1 MHAGAARWQPCDFR
15 RVPSSVSPRFAPI
28 FIASFIHT
36 GRHLRPA
43 RSTPMRAQSDSWLV
57 LPLLPIFL
65 IGVPPMLLFSLLG
78 FPGIV
83 ILGVLLICVGLTE
96 RLEANSDFNQQII
109 VHGYARQSERNL
121 QASTLHSAVRFATL
135 VDLAGA
141 GLITVGL
148 LGFYYLG

>member
-1 MHAGAARWQPCDFR
+1 M
-15 RVPSSVSPRFAPI
+15 
-28 FIASFIHT
+28 
-36 GRHLRPA
+36 
-43 RSTPMRAQSDSWLV
+43 RSQSDSWLV

-65 IGVPPMLLFSLLG
+65 VGVPPMLLFSLLG

-121 QASTLHSAVRFATL
+121 QASQLHSATRFATL
-135 VDLAGA
+135 IDLAGA
-141 GLITVGL
+141 GLIAAGL
-148 LGFYYLG
+148 LGFIYFG

>member
-1 MHAGAARWQPCDFR
+1 M
-15 RVPSSVSPRFAPI
+15 
-28 FIASFIHT
+28 
-36 GRHLRPA
+36 
-43 RSTPMRAQSDSWLV
+43 RSQSDSWLV

-109 VHGYARQSERNL
+109 VHGYARQTERNV
-121 QASTLHSAVRFATL
+121 QASNLHSAMRFSTL
-135 VDLAGA
+135 MNAAGA
-141 GLITVGL
+141 GLIAVGVI
-148 LGFYYLG
+148 GFFCGG

>member
-1 MHAGAARWQPCDFR
+1 M
-15 RVPSSVSPRFAPI
+15 
-28 FIASFIHT
+28 
-36 GRHLRPA
+36 
-43 RSTPMRAQSDSWLV
+43 RSQSDSWLV

-65 IGVPPMLLFSLLG
+65 VGVPPMLLFSLLG

-121 QASTLHSAVRFATL
+121 QASQLHSATRFATL
-135 VDLAGA
+135 IDLAGA
-141 GLITVGL
+141 GLIAVGL
-148 LGFYYLG
+148 LGFIYLG

>member
-1 MHAGAARWQPCDFR
+1 M
-15 RVPSSVSPRFAPI
+15 
-28 FIASFIHT
+28 
-36 GRHLRPA
+36 
-43 RSTPMRAQSDSWLV
+43 RSQSDSWLV

-83 ILGVLLICVGLTE
+83 ITGVLLICVGLTE

-109 VHGYARQSERNL
+109 VHGYARQSERNM

-141 GLITVGL
+141 GLITIGV

>member
-1 MHAGAARWQPCDFR
+1 
-15 RVPSSVSPRFAPI
+15 
-28 FIASFIHT
+28 
-36 GRHLRPA
+36 
-43 RSTPMRAQSDSWLV
+43 
-57 LPLLPIFL
+57 
-65 IGVPPMLLFSLLG
+65 MLLFILLV
-78 FPGIV
+78 FPGIM

-121 QASTLHSAVRFATL
+121 QASNLHSAIRFATL

-141 GLITVGL
+141 GLITVGV

>member
-1 MHAGAARWQPCDFR
+1 M
-15 RVPSSVSPRFAPI
+15 
-28 FIASFIHT
+28 
-36 GRHLRPA
+36 
-43 RSTPMRAQSDSWLV
+43 RSQSDSLLV

-65 IGVPPMLLFSLLG
+65 IGVPPILLFTLLG
-78 FPGIV
+78 FAGFV

-121 QASTLHSAVRFATL
+121 QASQLHSATRFATL

-141 GLITVGL
+141 GLIAVGL

>member
-1 MHAGAARWQPCDFR
+1 M
-15 RVPSSVSPRFAPI
+15 
-28 FIASFIHT
+28 
-36 GRHLRPA
+36 
-43 RSTPMRAQSDSWLV
+43 RSQSDSWLV

-65 IGVPPMLLFSLLG
+65 VGVPPMLLFSLLG

-121 QASTLHSAVRFATL
+121 QASQLHSATRFATL
-135 VDLAGA
+135 IDLAGA
-141 GLITVGL
+141 GLIAVGL
-148 LGFYYLG
+148 LGFIYFG

>member
-1 MHAGAARWQPCDFR
+1 M
-15 RVPSSVSPRFAPI
+15 
-28 FIASFIHT
+28 
-36 GRHLRPA
+36 
-43 RSTPMRAQSDSWLV
+43 RSQSDSWLV

-78 FPGIV
+78 FPGFV
-83 ILGVLLICVGLTE
+83 MLGVLLICVGLTE

-109 VHGYARQSERNL
+109 VHGYARQSERNM

-141 GLITVGL
+141 GLITVGV

>member
-1 MHAGAARWQPCDFR
+1 M
-15 RVPSSVSPRFAPI
+15 
-28 FIASFIHT
+28 
-36 GRHLRPA
+36 
-43 RSTPMRAQSDSWLV
+43 RSQSDSWLV

-78 FPGIV
+78 FPGFV
-83 ILGVLLICVGLTE
+83 MLGVLLICVGLTE

-109 VHGYARQSERNL
+109 VHGYARQSERNM

-141 GLITVGL
+141 GLIAVGV